1 MIEEISLLMP
11 QLATYSTLFPGKK
24 ALDNCLRIL
33 ISDFVGFC
41 IEAVIFFK
49 RWPICK
55 LSMALSRILILHMTN
70 WMGKTLCSEYSGSHL
85 NVTSRPISR
94 TYFGIR
100 VNLTGKGKSLL
111 TLS

>member
-1 MIEEISLLMP
+1 MPDKQAASKYAKLLESVTNMIEEISLLMP

-55 LSMALSRILILHMTN
+55 LPKVLSRI
-70 WMGKTLCSEYSGSHL
+70 
-85 NVTSRPISR
+85 PIVL
-94 TYFGIR
+94 YD
-100 VNLTGKGKSLL
+100 
-111 TLS
+111 